1 MTISENFYRLIHLP
15 QRIRG
20 FAKNWT
26 TVLIHVYVIKKYPF
40 VLKFYNSEGYRIIND
55 PDDWWAIRGLWD
67 TFGKNYDVANEIL
80 DLTYKG
86 KRVRIYGASHSAAA
100 EIFGDSNPYSSLSI
114 RDRMILDVGANV
126 GDSAIFFALE
136 GAKRIIAIEP
146 YPIHYNLLVKNI
158 KENGLSLNN
167 IELLNAGIGSI
178 DKVLKV
184 ENSLIVN
191 ASSSLLESEDG
202 EKILVF
208 SLKTLQEKY
217 PLENA
222 ILKMNCEGREY
233 DVITEDNIKFI
244 ERFQEIVM
252 EYHYGAEKLVNVL
265 TKAKFV
271 ITHINEPKRV
281 FNWKAKKWMN
291 FGIIHAKRETEELN

>member
-1 MTISENFYRLIHLP
+1 MTISENFYRLTHLP
-15 QRIRG
+15 QKIRG
-20 FAKNWT
+20 FAKNWM
-26 TVLIHVYVIKKYPF
+26 TVLIYVYVIKKFPF
-40 VLKFYNSEGYRIIND
+40 VLKFYNLEGYRTIND
-55 PDDWWAIRGLWD
+55 PDEWWAIRGLWD
-67 TFGKNYDVANEIL
+67 TFGKNYDVSSDIL

-86 KRVRIYGASHSAAA
+86 KRVRIYGASHSAVA

-114 RDRMILDVGANV
+114 RDRIILDVGANV
-126 GDSAIFFALE
+126 GDSAIFFVLE

-146 YPIHYNLLVKNI
+146 YPIHYSLLVKNI
-158 KENGLSLNN
+158 KENGLSLKN
-167 IELLNAGIGSI
+167 IELLNAGIGST
-178 DKVLKV
+178 DKVIKV
-184 ENSLIVN
+184 ENSLTVN
-191 ASSSLLESEDG
+191 GTSPLLESEEG

-222 ILKMNCEGREY
+222 ILKMDCEGCEY
-233 DVITEDNIKFI
+233 DVIIEDNIKFI
-244 ERFQEIVM
+244 ERFQEIIL

-271 ITHINEPKRV
+271 ITHVDEPKKY

-291 FGIIHAKRETEELN
+291 VGMIHAKRATEELN